1 MCGKFNNIFIL
12 LKLGWF
18 KMLLLHTTHIVP
30 KTLIKK
36 NFCHTK
42 NNRRYIFTLS
52 PHMNQLTEKERNLQ
66 KYKVFHAWHK
76 GCPMSLHIYFHL
88 KSNDVLIKFGY
99 AHYFKLLNSAK
110 SNPFYICNLK
120 IHYTIFYY
128 LTQSL

>member
-18 KMLLLHTTHIVP
+18 KMLLFHNTYCS

-42 NNRRYIFTLS
+42 NNRRYIFTLT

-76 GCPMSLHIYFHL
+76 GCPNACLSFCSSDHYLSLRMSENLLIFHL
-88 KSNDVLIKFGY
+88 QFASRPVNPSFVLRPWIKDYNNFL
-99 AHYFKLLNSAK
+99 F
-110 SNPFYICNLK
+110 
-120 IHYTIFYY
+120 
-128 LTQSL
+128 